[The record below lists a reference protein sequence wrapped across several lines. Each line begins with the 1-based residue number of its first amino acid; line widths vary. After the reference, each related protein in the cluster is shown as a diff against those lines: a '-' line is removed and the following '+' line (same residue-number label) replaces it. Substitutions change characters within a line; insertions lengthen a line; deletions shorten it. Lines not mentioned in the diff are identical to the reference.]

1 MSCNSNLARGVL
13 RHIVVKHRHL
23 SSDRLDC
30 TDSVIG
36 VVHSSD
42 VPNKVR
48 KLTTF
53 QGPFVDSN
61 IDYVALGS
69 FYADRDIPTPQ
80 SARCWTRNQ
89 RGDKAFSQG
98 EKQIP

>member
-1 MSCNSNLARGVL
+1 MLRNPAVRLSLLSANLP
-13 RHIVVKHRHL
+13 
-23 SSDRLDC
+23 DR

-36 VVHSSD
+36 VGHSSD

-69 FYADRDIPTPQ
+69 FYAERDIPTPPKCEMFDKQPKRRQ
-80 SARCWTRNQ
+80 SFLA
-89 RGDKAFSQG
+89 G
-98 EKQIP
+98 